1 MITDTRQTHLGRQE
15 FLQAA
20 AERLQQEWRDGHH
33 IKSCPVFFNI
43 TNFHLY
49 NAAHGFRQG
58 DLCLQHIENILQEVF
73 PCQLVVH
80 LGSDTSPFSQ
90 IRQMY
95 RCVLTRPASACWPS
109 SGTPTSR

>member
-1 MITDTRQTHLGRQE
+1 MITDTRRTHLRRQE

-20 AERLQQEWRDGHH
+20 AERLQQEWREGHH

-73 PCQLVVH
+73 PCQPVLH
-80 LGSDTSPFSQ
+80 LGSDNFSVLAVS
-90 IRQMY
+90 MY
-95 RCVLTRPASACWPS
+95 SRASTRPASACWPS